1 MNATLVRMPADRL
14 RGWMLAANAQ
24 YRLERIEAGETEA
37 EATAKAAQSLAETFP
52 AGRIQVGH
60 LVFEVVLDE
69 ARRSACSGS
78 ARGARA
84 TRTSGGS
91 GTWRST
97 SGSRGRGF
105 GRQAMQLA
113 ETAAKEQGAKTLG
126 LNVFGFNRIAR
137 GLYESLGYETMAV
150 QMRKALCRSGRHR
163 PSISSVMTRSASDGG
178 LGCPSAVV
186 REVVAA
192 VEGEDL
198 AVEVLHLARRA
209 GGNLGG
215 LLSSSRRAPGTG
227 PSYL

>member
-52 AGRIQVGH
+52 AGRLQVGH

-69 ARRSACSGS
+69 AAV
-78 ARGARA
+78 GALWI
-84 TRTSGGS
+84 GP
-91 GTWRST
+91 RST
-97 SGSRGRGF
+97 SHPDEWWIWDVEIDESFRGRGL

-150 QMRKALCRSGRHR
+150 QMRKAL
-163 PSISSVMTRSASDGG
+163 
-178 LGCPSAVV
+178 
-186 REVVAA
+186 
-192 VEGEDL
+192 
-198 AVEVLHLARRA
+198 
-209 GGNLGG
+209 
-215 LLSSSRRAPGTG
+215 
-227 PSYL
+227 